1 LLSEWGLVP
10 NHANPMKQCKICD
23 RIEYFECAISRRY
36 LSEIRDAL
44 PIAEL
49 ETAIVRGDFA
59 ERLAAI
65 GAAH

>member
-1 LLSEWGLVP
+1 
-10 NHANPMKQCKICD
+10 MKGCKICD
-23 RIEYFECAISRRY
+23 RIAYFECAISRRY
-36 LSEIRDAL
+36 FSEIRDAL